1 MPKETGK
8 KLLNKIASGWGTII
22 SFGIVLVIGG
32 SSIMYMY
39 NTFPTTQHIVG
50 RFAQKSEVVAIDDK
64 VDTKLREFE
73 KKVNDDIKA
82 FKRRYRKDRIIA
94 QSAQLDV
101 IKHSLAKDSGN
112 PELVKYKCILEAQIL
127 DLLEKMDK
135 ED

>member
-1 MPKETGK
+1 MPEETGK
-8 KLLNKIASGWGTII
+8 KLLDKIASGWGTII
-22 SFGIVLVIGG
+22 SFGTILAIGG
-32 SSIMYMY
+32 SSIIYMY
-39 NTFPTTQHIVG
+39 NTFPTTTHIIG

-64 VDTKLREFE
+64 VDQKLREFE
-73 KKVNDDIKA
+73 KKLFDDVKA

-101 IKHSLAKDSGN
+101 IKYSLTKDPNN
-112 PELVKYKCILEAQIL
+112 PELTKYKCILEAQIL